1 MQPLLGLGTGTDV
14 RCMTHNEGWKWVAL
28 GSGFKGVATL
38 SLAHSHPTNY
48 DSSRTAVEKRKAGEA
63 GGGKRYKCSP
73 RLDEVSKEGN
83 IYKNQKP

>member
-28 GSGFKGVATL
+28 GSGFKGAATL

-48 DSSRTAVEKRKAGEA
+48 DSSRTAVEKRKAKQVVGA
-63 GGGKRYKCSP
+63 QHSNTHCLSTYHVLCCRGG
-73 RLDEVSKEGN
+73 
-83 IYKNQKP
+83 